1 MKPCFMTQQI
11 GRNGGGGGGGN
22 GLAGENYVVIRRTSA
37 IGDSLSS
44 TVVAD
49 RLIQMGF
56 EVDFQTHPANH
67 CVLRR
72 HPRIS
77 KVSEPNAFCHVDLD
91 GAYERDPQRRL
102 KHFHTMFFEA
112 AQRQLMSRG
121 IDLGHPLNCTPSLRM
136 PPCDREAARAR
147 LSAYPHPWV
156 FVCPRSDSYNV
167 RQVPD
172 GIWSAAAAKM
182 KGTKFWIGRH
192 PGPPNFV
199 DLKLQHF
206 DTVVAYLSVADLMVS
221 VDTGPLHVA
230 AAFGIPIV
238 ALGQS
243 SSPELHLS
251 DQRDFITIEPKLQC
265 LNCQAN
271 LCPIN
276 QWTPPCQQFDPDF
289 IASWVNAKLNI
300 YDTDNV
306 SAVIAIYQPN
316 EGTLNHCLRDV
327 LPQVQEVIVTAEAK
341 STIPPGANHDS
352 KIRYVRK
359 PMAGIGYGRNAN
371 FGARNSTGK
380 YLLLM
385 NDDVFLDPG
394 AVERMLVEIKKPGVG
409 MVANL
414 LRYPEGTI
422 YHAGKRR
429 SPGVRGW
436 GHIDYRQV
444 DCTTKE
450 PTEMEN
456 VCMAC
461 CLVRREVFY
470 QIKGFDEDFFI
481 YAEDDDFCL
490 RLRRAGWKIVFTPHS
505 TGIHMEHQST
515 QKLDSISELVRRAN
529 GLFGQKWG
537 KYLDHNA
544 NRIPGTFDY

>member
-1 MKPCFMTQQI
+1 MISEDC
-11 GRNGGGGGGGN
+11 
-22 GLAGENYVVIRRTSA
+22 VVVRRTAA
-37 IGDSLSS
+37 IGDALCA

-49 RLIQMGF
+49 RLIDLGF
-56 EVDFQTHPANH
+56 NVDFQTHPGMH

-72 HPRIS
+72 HPRLAR
-77 KVSEPNAFCHVDLD
+77 VSEPGQFCHVDLD
-91 GAYERDPQRRL
+91 QSYERDPQRRL

-112 AQRQLMSRG
+112 AQRQLSARG
-121 IDLGHPLNCTPSLRM
+121 VDLGLPLNCTPALKM
-136 PPCDREAARAR
+136 PGNEREAARSR
-147 LSAYPHPWV
+147 LNAYPHPWV
-156 FVCPRSDSYNV
+156 MVCPRSDSYNV

-172 GIWSAAAAKM
+172 GIWSDAAAKM

-192 PGPPNFV
+192 PGPANFV
-199 DLKLQHF
+199 DLKCQHF
-206 DTVVAYLSVADLMVS
+206 DTVLCYLSVAELLVT
-221 VDTGPLHVA
+221 VDTGPMHVA
-230 AAFGIPIV
+230 AAFGVPIV

-251 DQRDFITIEPKLQC
+251 DQRDFLTIEPKLDC
-265 LNCQAN
+265 LNCQTN

-276 QWTPPCQQFDPDF
+276 QWTPPCQNFDPDF
-289 IASWVNAKLNI
+289 IAAWTNAKLNI
-300 YDTDNV
+300 YDSDNV
-306 SAVIAIYQPN
+306 SAIVAIYQPN

-341 STIPPGANHDS
+341 STIPTGANRDS

-359 PMAGIGYGRNAN
+359 PVAGIGYGRNAN

-380 YLLLM
+380 YLLFM

-429 SPGVRGW
+429 TPGMRGW
-436 GHIDYRQV
+436 GHIDHRNV

-461 CLVRREVFY
+461 ALVRRDVHFA
-470 QIKGFDEDFFI
+470 IKGFDEDFFI
-481 YAEDDDFCL
+481 YAEDDSYCL
-490 RLRRAGWKIVFTPHS
+490 ALRRAGWKIIFTPHS
-505 TGIHMEHQST
+505 TGTHMEHQST
-515 QKLDSISELVRRAN
+515 SKLDNISNLVSRAN
-529 GLFGQKWG
+529 GIFTRKWG
-537 KYLDHNA
+537 AYLEHNL